1 MGGLIPPVNNIYYFL
16 YYLYVY
22 NNMELAIPLVALGG
36 MYIISN
42 QNKHSIKP
50 KETFNNMGIRTNLQ
64 QKTSETP
71 LSNYLPNTNIP
82 PQNYPIMNN
91 KELIDN
97 VQEYPNP
104 NTATDKYF
112 NQNVY
117 EQKERAGVPI
127 GSNIQQFYSLTGDY
141 MSTKMFTHNN
151 MVPFNGK
158 KPRGQVYNNNN
169 AETILDNYAGNGS
182 QVIKKIEQAPLFKP
196 QENVQWTYG
205 MPDMS
210 DFYQSRQN
218 PVNKNNM
225 VKPFE
230 SIRVGPGLDKGY
242 TADGS
247 LGFNSGM
254 EARDKWLPKTV
265 DELRVATN
273 PKQEYDLNG
282 LQGPAQSQ
290 IKNIGIEGKVE
301 KYRPDTFFINTQ
313 DRWLTT
319 TGAEKAG
326 QLVPEH
332 IVKPSTRNETTTY
345 QQGTPNAVLKTA
357 SYVPTHHEE
366 TKRTQLEGF
375 NVGASSATRTA
386 PLQCDNY
393 EKCYD
398 SHTNYENNR
407 SMNQQAQTYGSGFSK
422 AIGAAIAPIM
432 DILKPSRKEEY
443 SCNMRVY
450 GNIVGEVPGNYV
462 LTPGDVPTT
471 TIKETT
477 IYQPNGYINSQRDN
491 AGYLVNEQ
499 QPIANQRD
507 TVNHNQ
513 LMGMS
518 SKYGNR
524 QYDADYRQTN
534 NVVKEKTI
542 VGRTNQG
549 NAKHFNPQIN
559 MSMSKLDSDRENNRL
574 WAPSAILPNGPSVQ
588 TYGKAN
594 MPQYYD
600 NCIGCERIAP
610 DLLQAFKENP
620 FTHSLSSAV

>member
-1 MGGLIPPVNNIYYFL
+1 
-16 YYLYVY
+16 
-22 NNMELAIPLVALGG
+22 MELAIPLVALGG
-36 MYIISN
+36 MYVISN
-42 QNKHSIKP
+42 QNTN
-50 KETFNNMGIRTNLQ
+50 KEGMSKVKKENFNNMGIRTNLQ
-64 QKTSETP
+64 EKTPESRF
-71 LSNYLPNTNIP
+71 SNYLPNTNVA

-104 NTATDKYF
+104 NKATDKYF

-117 EQKERAGVPI
+117 QQKERGGVPI
-127 GSNIQQFYSLTGDY
+127 SNNIQQFFSLTGDY
-141 MSTKMFTHNN
+141 MDTKMFKHNN
-151 MVPFNGK
+151 MVPFNGG
-158 KPRGQVYNNNN
+158 KPHGQVYNNNN
-169 AETILDNYAGNGS
+169 AETILDNYVGGGS

-196 QENVQWTYG
+196 QENVQWTFG

-218 PVNKNNM
+218 PVNRNNM

-247 LGFNSGM
+247 HGFNAGM

-290 IKNIGIEGKVE
+290 IKNVGIEGKVE

-326 QLVPEH
+326 QLVPDY
-332 IVKPSTRNETTTY
+332 IVKPSTRNETTSY
-345 QQGTPNAVLKTA
+345 QHGTP
-357 SYVPTHHEE
+357 
-366 TKRTQLEGF
+366 QLEGF
-375 NVGASSATRTA
+375 DVGPSSASRSA
-386 PLQCDNY
+386 PLQCDNT
-393 EKCYD
+393 EHCYN

-407 SMNQQAQTYGSGFSK
+407 SINQQSQTFGSGFSK
-422 AIGAAIAPIM
+422 AVGAVIAPIM

-443 SCNMRVY
+443 CDNIRVY
-450 GNIVGEVPGNYV
+450 GNIAGEVPGNYV
-462 LTPGDVPTT
+462 LTPGDIPNTT
-471 TIKETT
+471 VKETT

-499 QPIANQRD
+499 QPFDCQRD
-507 TVNHNQ
+507 TVNHDQ
-513 LMGMS
+513 FMGMS
-518 SKYGNR
+518 SKHGNR
-524 QYDADYRQTN
+524 QYDAVYRQTN
-534 NVVKEKTI
+534 NEAKEKTI
-542 VGRTNQG
+542 AGRVNQG

-559 MSMSKLDSDRENNRL
+559 VTMSRLDSDRNNNRL
-574 WAPSAILPNGPSVQ
+574 WAPSAVIPNGPTVQ
-588 TYGKAN
+588 TYGKVSQV
-594 MPQYYD
+594 PQYMD
-600 NCIGCERIAP
+600 NCIGCDRI
-610 DLLQAFKENP
+610 NP
-620 FTHSLSSAV
+620 EILDSIKNNPYVFSFNSVA

>member
-1 MGGLIPPVNNIYYFL
+1 
-16 YYLYVY
+16 
-22 NNMELAIPLVALGG
+22 MELAIPLVALGG
-36 MYIISN
+36 MYVISN
-42 QNKHSIKP
+42 QNKEGLTKKSNM
-50 KETFNNMGIRTNLQ
+50 KETFNNMGIRSNLQ
-64 QKTSETP
+64 EKQPESRF
-71 LSNYLPNTNIP
+71 SNYLPNTNVP

-104 NTATDKYF
+104 NKATDKYF

-117 EQKERAGVPI
+117 EQKERAGVPV
-127 GSNIQQFYSLTGDY
+127 SNNIQQFYSLSGDY
-141 MSTKMFTHNN
+141 MDTKMFTHNN
-151 MVPFNGK
+151 MVPFNGA

-169 AETILDNYAGNGS
+169 AETILDNYVGNGS

-218 PVNKNNM
+218 PVNRNNM

-247 LGFNSGM
+247 HGFNAGM

-290 IKNIGIEGKVE
+290 IKNVGIEGKVE

-326 QLVPEH
+326 QLVPDY

-345 QQGTPNAVLKTA
+345 QHGTPNAVLKTA
-357 SYVPTHHEE
+357 SYVPTRHEGS
-366 TKRTQLEGF
+366 KRTQLEGF
-375 NVGASSATRTA
+375 DVGHSVATKSA
-386 PLQCDNY
+386 PLQHLAVDNHHS
-393 EKCYD
+393 

-407 SMNQQAQTYGSGFSK
+407 SVNQQPQTFGSGFSS
-422 AIGAAIAPIM
+422 AIGAVIAPIM
-432 DILKPSRKEEY
+432 DILKPSRKDEY
-443 SCNMRVY
+443 SCNMRIY
-450 GNIVGEVPGNYV
+450 GNIAGEVPGNYV
-462 LTPGDVPTT
+462 LTPGDAPNT

-477 IYQPNGYINSQRDN
+477 LYQPNGYINNQKDN
-491 AGYLVNEQ
+491 AGYLNTEH

-507 TVNHNQ
+507 TVNHDHF
-513 LMGMS
+513 MGMS
-518 SKYGNR
+518 STHGNR
-524 QYDADYRQTN
+524 QYDAVYRQTN
-534 NVVKEKTI
+534 NEAKEKTI
-542 VGRTNQG
+542 AGRVNQG
-549 NAKHFNPQIN
+549 NAKHFNSQIN
-559 MSMSKLDSDRENNRL
+559 VTMSRLDSDRENNRL
-574 WAPSAILPNGPSVQ
+574 WAPQSVIPNGPSVQ

-600 NCIGCERIAP
+600 QCQGCDRIAP
-610 DLLQAFKENP
+610 DLLNAFKENP
-620 FTHSLSSAV
+620 YTHSLTSSV

>member
-1 MGGLIPPVNNIYYFL
+1 
-16 YYLYVY
+16 
-22 NNMELAIPLVALGG
+22 MELAIPLVALGG
-36 MYIISN
+36 MYVISN
-42 QNKHSIKP
+42 QNKNKEGLTKRSNM
-50 KETFNNMGIRTNLQ
+50 KETFNNMGIRSNLQ
-64 QKTSETP
+64 TNNLESRFN
-71 LSNYLPNTNIP
+71 NYLPNTNVP

-91 KELIDN
+91 KELIDT

-104 NTATDKYF
+104 NVATDKYF

-117 EQKERAGVPI
+117 EQKQRAGVPV
-127 GSNIQQFYSLTGDY
+127 SNNIQQVYSLTGDY
-141 MSTKMFTHNN
+141 MDTQMFTHNN
-151 MVPFNGK
+151 MVPFNGG
-158 KPRGQVYNNNN
+158 KPKGQIYNNNN
-169 AETILDNYAGNGS
+169 AETILDNYVGNGS

-205 MPDMS
+205 TPDMS

-247 LGFNSGM
+247 HGFNAGM

-265 DELRVATN
+265 DELRIATN

-290 IKNIGIEGKVE
+290 IKNVGIEGKME
-301 KYRPDTFFINTQ
+301 KYRPDTFIINTQ

-326 QLVPEH
+326 QLVPDY

-357 SYVPTHHEE
+357 SYVPTKHED
-366 TKRTQLEGF
+366 TKRIQLEGF
-375 NVGASSATRTA
+375 DVGPSSASRTA
-386 PLQCDNY
+386 PIQNQSVDNNY
-393 EKCYD
+393 N

-407 SMNQQAQTYGSGFSK
+407 STSQQPQTFGSGFAS
-422 AIGAAIAPIM
+422 AVGAVIAPIM

-450 GNIVGEVPGNYV
+450 GNIGGEVPGNYV
-462 LTPGDVPTT
+462 LTPGDAPNT

-477 IYQPNGYINSQRDN
+477 LYHPNGYINSQTDN
-491 AGYLVNEQ
+491 AGYLVNDQ
-499 QPIANQRD
+499 QPITNQRD
-507 TVNHNQ
+507 TVNHEQ
-513 LMGMS
+513 FMGMS
-518 SKYGNR
+518 SKNGNM
-524 QYDADYRQTN
+524 QYDAAYRQTN
-534 NVVKEKTI
+534 NEAKEKSI
-542 VGRTNQG
+542 AGRMNQG
-549 NAKHFNPQIN
+549 NAKHFNSQIN
-559 MSMSKLDSDRENNRL
+559 VTMSKLDADRENNRL
-574 WAPSAILPNGPSVQ
+574 WAPQSTIHNGPSVQ

-594 MPQYYD
+594 MPQYY
-600 NCIGCERIAP
+600 NECQGCDRIAP
-610 DLLQAFKENP
+610 DLLTAFKNNP
-620 FTHSLSSAV
+620 YTHSLTNAV

>member
-1 MGGLIPPVNNIYYFL
+1 
-16 YYLYVY
+16 
-22 NNMELAIPLVALGG
+22 MELAIPLVALGG
-36 MYIISN
+36 MYVISN
-42 QNKHSIKP
+42 QNKEGLTSKVK
-50 KETFNNMGIRTNLQ
+50 KENFNNMGIRTNLQ
-64 QKTSETP
+64 EKTPESRF
-71 LSNYLPNTNIP
+71 SNYLPNTNVP

-104 NTATDKYF
+104 NKATDKYF

-117 EQKERAGVPI
+117 QQKERSGVPI
-127 GSNIQQFYSLTGDY
+127 SNNIQQFYSLTGDY
-141 MSTKMFTHNN
+141 MDTKMFTHNN
-151 MVPFNGK
+151 MVPFNGG
-158 KPRGQVYNNNN
+158 KPKGQIYNNNN
-169 AETILDNYAGNGS
+169 AETILDNYAGAGS

-196 QENVQWTYG
+196 QENVQWTFG
-205 MPDMS
+205 MPTMS

-242 TADGS
+242 IADGS
-247 LGFNSGM
+247 HGFNAGM

-265 DELRVATN
+265 DELRVANN

-282 LQGPAQSQ
+282 LQGPAQSV
-290 IKNIGIEGKVE
+290 IKNVGIEGKIE

-326 QLVPEH
+326 QLVPDF

-345 QQGTPNAVLKTA
+345 QHGTPNAILKTA
-357 SYVPTHHEE
+357 SYVPTRHEE
-366 TKRTQLEGF
+366 SKRNQLEGF
-375 NVGASSATRTA
+375 DVGHSTATRTG
-386 PLQCDNY
+386 PLQHEFAD
-393 EKCYD
+393 KHHI

-407 SMNQQAQTYGSGFSK
+407 SVNQQPQTYGSGFSK
-422 AIGAAIAPIM
+422 AVGAVIAPIM

-443 SCNMRVY
+443 TCNMRIY
-450 GNIVGEVPGNYV
+450 GNTVSEVPGNYV
-462 LTPGDVPTT
+462 LTPGDVPNT

-477 IYQPNGYINSQRDN
+477 LYQPNGYINSQKDN

-507 TVNHNQ
+507 TVNHDQ
-513 LMGMS
+513 FMGMS
-518 SKYGNR
+518 SKHGNR
-524 QYDADYRQTN
+524 QYDAVYRQTN
-534 NVVKEKTI
+534 SEAKEKSI

-549 NAKHFNPQIN
+549 NTKQFNPQIN
-559 MSMSKLDSDRENNRL
+559 ITMSRLDSDRNNNRL
-574 WAPSAILPNGPSVQ
+574 WAPSAVIANGPSVQ

-610 DLLQAFKENP
+610 DILNAFKENP
-620 FTHSLSSAV
+620 YTHSLTNAV